1 MAEKIRQKAVK
12 EGKILNDNEVLAKV
26 KALIDN
32 LRLKMPF
39 YLTIER
45 DEDNKENL
53 TISSIRDRDDNDI
66 ADNNIEINIQSL
78 GTDDGYWLDSGE
90 FEIQ

>member
-1 MAEKIRQKAVK
+1 
-12 EGKILNDNEVLAKV
+12 
-26 KALIDN
+26 
-32 LRLKMPF
+32 MPF

-53 TISSIRDRDDNDI
+53 TISSIRDRDDNDM

-78 GTDDGYWLDSGE
+78 GADDGYWLDSGE